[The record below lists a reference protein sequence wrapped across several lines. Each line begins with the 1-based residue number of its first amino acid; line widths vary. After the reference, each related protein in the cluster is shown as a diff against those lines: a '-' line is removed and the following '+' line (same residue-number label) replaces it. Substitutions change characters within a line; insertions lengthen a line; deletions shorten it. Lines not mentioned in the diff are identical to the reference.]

1 MSFRTRNW
9 WQQSLLTLD
18 QLTVCTRNIV
28 RGPVSRRSWQ
38 RGLELSPLEP
48 RILFSAS
55 PIDAA
60 AMDAA
65 DDSAVMVAEVAPTE
79 SESSSLD
86 TTSQNQATQAAVEIV
101 VVDSRVQD
109 LQQLL
114 EDLGQS
120 ERNFEVFVL
129 DAQRDGVD
137 QISEILS
144 GRSNVSSL
152 HIVSH
157 AEDFAVRLG
166 NVWLGS
172 ENLEGY
178 AGQIAGWNSSLNVDA
193 DILFYGCDLASG
205 ESGRTLI
212 DSVSTLTGADVAA
225 SDDDTGYANFAADW
239 DLEYRT
245 GAIESEVAF
254 SSELQQNWIGK
265 LSTITV
271 NTFTDEVS
279 ANGFTSFREAI
290 ALATAGDT
298 IVLGAGTYNLTID
311 TLEISKNLTI
321 TGTDARSTIID
332 GSALGKRVF
341 ELQGTSVVTMSS
353 MTIQGGNEGSGG
365 GIYVNDSSV
374 LNLSDA
380 LLRNN
385 TSDDG
390 GAIHVHGTANLQ
402 RVLLFDNNASGKGGA
417 INFHGADGGT
427 LTNVTI
433 SGNTANNDGGGLYTD
448 TNITIINSTITMNT
462 GDKGGGIV
470 NNGAV
475 VTISNTI
482 IANNTGISA
491 DPDVMGDFSS
501 DGSNLIQTVGT
512 ATGFG
517 GDITGTNP
525 NLGAL
530 TNNGG
535 QTDTHA
541 ITTSSAAYNAG
552 TATGAPSVDQRGVAR
567 DGSIDIGA
575 FEYSM
580 LANNAPVLDST
591 KSPALTAINEDAGA
605 PSGAVGT
612 LVSQLV
618 DLSSPSGQLD
628 NVTDVDVSPSLGI
641 AITAADSTNGT
652 WWYSTD
658 NGSTWTTLGAVSGVS
673 ARLLAADAATRLYF
687 QPNANWN
694 GSIANAITF
703 RAWDQ
708 TQYTVDSLAD
718 TSVNG
723 GATAFSAA
731 TDTASL
737 VISAIND
744 APENSLP
751 ATQIVMVGLAKTFN
765 AANGNLISIS
775 DIDANSGSLQVTLNA
790 TKGVVSLSGVTGLS
804 FTEGDGTADITM
816 TFSGTIAEINA
827 ALDGLSFTGTANGAG
842 SLQIVTNDLGNTGID
857 GAKSDDDT
865 VAININPFLTVLDQ
879 FNSNTFSGNDG
890 AVDWSNS
897 WQEIGESN
905 GVSAGNVQIVTKFGA
920 QGIEFWQS
928 SKGAMRQANL
938 TGATTATLSFDY
950 ARTGLD
956 DAADFI
962 VIEAS
967 SNGGGSWSELD
978 RFAGP
983 TNDGALQSTSYDISS
998 FIASNTQIRFV
1009 TNGMN
1014 ATESLFVDN
1023 VQIQYSVV
1031 GPVGAVA
1038 DTDLGANEVDEDV
1051 ANGTTVGVTA
1061 FAIDPSDTVSYSLDD
1076 DAGGRFE
1083 INSTTGVV
1091 TVSNGSLLNYEA
1103 ATSHDITI
1111 RATSSDTS
1119 TTTETFTINVLA
1131 VNESSPEITSNGGGA
1146 TASVNVAENHTAVT
1160 TVVATDADA
1169 PAQTLTYSIS
1179 GGADAAKF
1187 TINGSTGVLSFIAA
1201 PDFETPTDVGGD
1213 NVYDVIVEV
1222 TDGSLTDSQAIA
1234 VTVNDAVETG
1244 LPSDSILISTDQNV
1258 TSSGAPGLSAWDA
1271 GEVIE
1276 FGSIASLDPVA
1287 GTTSGS
1293 FASLFNLT
1301 SFAQDGA
1308 ADIESLHYVT
1318 EDITIGNTTTY
1329 DLQAGDVLFAT
1340 RDIETL
1346 ISTNTLAVTRNDLV
1360 VFRPDATGDYSSG
1373 TFTILLKDPV
1383 SLGFHAVTLITQDT
1397 VVGDVTLSKGS
1408 FLLAHTDSLQHHK
1421 IQYYTPDNVG
1431 AISTTGTL
1439 QTLIDET
1446 SILSGQLQGLD
1457 LIENSVT
1464 LGGHTLNVGEI
1475 LVSVKGGGTVGS
1487 NNLVVTGNDIFSISV
1502 TTTDLG
1508 SPASNFIATLVLD
1521 GSDVGLDS
1529 LPEEIFGFSLT
1540 SPTLPPNQAPV
1551 ITSDGGGVNAAVNV
1565 DENTS
1570 TVTTVAASDADLPTQ
1585 TLSYSISGG
1594 DDAAKFTINSAT
1606 GVLSFIAVPDFESP
1620 TDTGGNNVYDV
1631 IVQVSDGSLTDTQ
1644 AIAVTVT
1651 AVNDN
1656 APAITSNGGGASAAI
1671 NVTENTTGVTT
1682 VTATDA
1688 DLPGQTLTY
1697 SISGSD
1703 AATFTINSSSGE
1715 LSFIAPPN
1723 FEAPTDTGG
1732 DNIYNVTVEVSDG
1745 TFTDTQTLAV
1755 TVTDA
1760 SEKLTASSEFLVN
1773 DETGDQQVTSA
1784 EDRGNQ
1790 RAVSMAADGSY
1801 VVVWTSLN
1809 QDGSGKGVYAQ
1820 RFDASGAAIT
1830 TEFRVN
1836 ETITN
1841 DQQWASVSSAFDGTF
1856 VVTWTSNQG
1865 ATGDDIYYRRF
1876 AADGTALTG
1885 ELVANT
1891 STSGTQKNSIIG
1903 MNTHTGE
1910 FVIAW
1915 QGNGTQ
1921 SGESDSAG
1929 IFAQRFDGSGSAV
1942 GTEFRVNSSTFGTQY
1957 DAAIAVN
1964 NNGDFVV
1971 VWDDSNGIHFQRF
1984 DDDANEQGGQVT
1996 VSGSTFAG
2004 NAAVAMHSD
2013 GSFVVVW
2020 RQSGALTP
2028 SDVYLQRYSNTG
2040 STLGS
2045 TQSVASTGSFDQ
2057 VDPSIAM
2064 DENGKFIVVWEGYGS
2079 QSGQS
2084 DSSGVFGQKYFANG
2098 SQIGNEFRVNES
2110 TSGIQSKASV
2120 AMLDVDNFVV
2130 VWSGAGDQTGEVD
2143 TNGVFARQY
2152 GTAGTNTAPTVTLTN
2167 KLASLAEDADTGSSI
2182 KISDIVIA
2190 DDGNG
2195 TNVLSLVGDDA
2206 AMFEIVGG
2214 NELHLKAGVTLDFE
2228 TNPSLDVTIRVDD
2241 AQIGVTFEDSDSL
2254 AIAITNVNEAPTIT
2268 LTPVVTTIAEDTDT
2282 SSGSIKV
2289 ADISITDDGTGT
2301 NDLSLSGDDAAMFE
2315 IVGGNE
2321 LHLKAGA
2328 TLDFETNPSLDV
2340 TVRVDDTDLG
2350 ATFEDSDS
2358 HAISITNVNEA
2369 PTVTLTPVVTTMGEN
2384 TDTSSGSIKVA
2395 DIAITDDGTGTND
2408 LSLSGDDAAMFEIVG
2423 GNELHLKAGATLDFE
2438 TNPSLDVTVRV
2449 DDADL
2454 GVTFEDSDSH
2464 AISITNINEAP
2475 TVTLTPVVTT
2485 LGENADTSSGS
2496 IKVADIAITDDGT
2509 GTNDLSLSGDDA
2521 AMFEIVG
2528 GNELH
2533 LKAGAT
2539 LDFETNPSLD
2549 VTVRVDDASITGN
2562 PDDSAAYSVSI
2573 TNQNDAPT
2581 IGGTANQTM
2590 NDNATKAVFDS
2601 VTIADVDGDNV
2612 SITVSLS
2619 GGNANG
2625 SFTTAS
2631 LVASGFSDDGGG
2643 VYSRTAS
2650 TAAAAQIA
2658 IRQLVFDPT
2667 ENQAAVGTATSTT
2680 ITITVAD
2687 AITDHS
2693 KNIVVDATSI
2703 NDVATGQPVIAGVAT
2718 QGQTLSANT
2727 SGIADADGLGSFVY
2741 QWTRDGSVI
2750 AGATSSTYT
2759 LSAADVGRA
2768 MRVSVSFTDAL
2779 GSAEGPLVSNATTN
2793 VVGVNT
2799 APVMTNTQVNVV
2811 SGQRSEFG
2819 SGVFRS
2825 NAVDI
2830 DGDPLT
2836 AVLVTPPA
2844 SGSLTVDPS
2853 GQFVYTSD
2861 SGFTGTVSFQWK
2873 ANDGASDSN
2882 VATVVINV
2890 LPAAIPLPPPPL
2902 STTPEP
2908 DTRPEPEAENNDT
2921 DKDADKESDNDT
2933 ANVNNVNLVGM
2944 QSEQVE
2950 KLSAVG
2956 ETKNVIEF
2964 LQTDNEETDKVAV
2977 FEVQS
2982 TNPITIEAEEGT
2994 DGQYRSDTVVTSQLQ
3009 NSNMGFDELAFQPI
3023 SVADYALLTRPGE
3036 MWDQLDN
3043 YQRQLDSQIQG
3054 DLIVVGTAGAAASSF
3069 TVGIVAWALR
3079 SGFLVSGLLAHMPA
3093 WRAVD
3098 PLLIMQ
3104 GVGGSDDGESLEELM
3119 DRRNQE
3125 MDE

>member
-1 MSFRTRNW
+1 MSFPTRNW
-9 WQQSLLTLD
+9 WQQTLLTLD

-38 RGLELSPLEP
+38 RGLELSHLEP
-48 RILFSAS
+48 RILFSAA
-55 PIDAA
+55 PMDVAA
-60 AMDAA
+60 ADPA
-65 DDSAVMVAEVAPTE
+65 DDSAVMVAEADPA
-79 SESSSLD
+79 ESSSSSAD
-86 TTSQNQATQAAVEIV
+86 GASQNETAQAAVEIV

-109 LQQLL
+109 LEQLL

-137 QISEILS
+137 QISEILA

-166 NVWLGS
+166 SVWLSS
-172 ENLEGY
+172 ENLDGY
-178 AGQIAGWNSSLNVDA
+178 AGQIAGWNSSLNIDA

-245 GAIESEVAF
+245 GEIESAVAF
-254 SSELQQNWIGK
+254 SSELQQNWAGK

-271 NTFTDEVS
+271 NTFADEVS
-279 ANGFTSFREAI
+279 ANGFTSLREAI
-290 ALATAGDT
+290 AQATAGDT

-311 TLEISKNLTI
+311 TLDINKNLTI
-321 TGTDARSTIID
+321 TGSDARSTIID

-341 ELQGTSVVTMSS
+341 ELQGSSVVTMSS
-353 MTIQGGNEGSGG
+353 MTIQGGNEGDGG
-365 GIYVNDSSV
+365 GIFVDGSSV

-385 TSDDG
+385 ASNDG

-417 INFHGADGGT
+417 INFHGAVGGT

-433 SGNTANNDGGGLYTD
+433 SGNTASGDGGGLYTD
-448 TNITIINSTITMNT
+448 TNITITNSTITLNT

-470 NNGAV
+470 NNGAI

-482 IANNTGISA
+482 VANNTGIST

-501 DGSNLIQTVGT
+501 NGSNLIQSVGT

-541 ITTSSAAYNAG
+541 ITISSAAYNVG

-575 FEYSM
+575 FEYST
-580 LANNAPVLDST
+580 LANNAPVLDSA
-591 KSPALTAINEDAGA
+591 KSPSFTAINEDAGA

-628 NVTDVDVSPSLGI
+628 NVTDVDASPSLGI
-641 AITAADSTNGT
+641 AITAADSANGT

-751 ATQIVMVGLAKTFN
+751 AAQTVMVGLAKTFN

-790 TKGVVSLSGVTGLS
+790 TKGVASLSGVTGLS
-804 FTEGDGTADITM
+804 FTDGDGTADITM
-816 TFSGTIAEINA
+816 TFSGTIADINA

-865 VAININPFLTVLDQ
+865 VAITISPLLTVLDQ
-879 FNSNTFSGNDG
+879 FNSNVYSGNDG
-890 AVDWSNS
+890 NANWSNS

-905 GVSAGNVQIVTKFGA
+905 GVSAGNVQIYTKFGA
-920 QGIEFWQS
+920 QGMEMWQTG
-928 SKGAMRQANL
+928 KGAMRQANL
-938 TGATTATLSFDY
+938 AGATTATLSFDY

-956 DAADFI
+956 DAGDFI

-967 SNGGGSWSELD
+967 SNGGGTWSELD

-983 TNDGALQSTSYDISS
+983 ANDGALQSTSYDISS

-1031 GPVGAVA
+1031 GPVGAVT
-1038 DTDLGANEVDEDV
+1038 DTDSGANQVDEDA

-1061 FAIDPSDTVSYSLDD
+1061 FATDPSDTVTYSLDD

-1091 TVSNGSLLNYEA
+1091 TVSNGSLLNYEVT
-1103 ATSHDITI
+1103 TSHDITV

-1119 TTTETFTINVLA
+1119 TATEMFTINVLA

-1146 TASVNVAENHTAVT
+1146 TASVNVSENHTAVT

-1179 GGADAAKF
+1179 GGDDAAKF
-1187 TINGSTGVLSFIAA
+1187 TINDSTGVLSFIAA

-1222 TDGSLTDSQAIA
+1222 TDGTLTDSQAIA
-1234 VTVNDAVETG
+1234 VTVNDSVESG

-1271 GEVIE
+1271 GEIIE
-1276 FGSIASLDPVA
+1276 FGSITSLDPVA

-1329 DLQAGDVLFAT
+1329 GLQAGDVLFAT

-1346 ISTNTLAVTRNDLV
+1346 ISTNTLAVTRNDLI
-1360 VFRPDATGDYSSG
+1360 VFRPDATGNYSSG
-1373 TFTILLKDPV
+1373 TFTILLKNPV

-1397 VVGDVTLSKGS
+1397 LVGDVTLSKGS

-1457 LIENSVT
+1457 LIENSIT

-1475 LVSVKGGGTVGS
+1475 LVSVKAGGTVGS
-1487 NNLVVTGNDIFSISV
+1487 NNVVVTGNDIFSISV

-1508 SPASNFIATLVLD
+1508 SASSNFTATLVLD

-1540 SPTLPPNQAPV
+1540 SATIPPNQAPV
-1551 ITSDGGGVNAAVNV
+1551 ITSDGGGTNAAVNV
-1565 DENTS
+1565 NENTS

-1585 TLSYSISGG
+1585 SLSYSISGG
-1594 DDAAKFTINSAT
+1594 DDAAKFTINSVT
-1606 GVLSFIAVPDFESP
+1606 GVLSFIAVPDFEAPS
-1620 TDTGGNNVYDV
+1620 DTGGNNIYDV

-1671 NVTENTTGVTT
+1671 NVSENTTSVTT

-1697 SISGSD
+1697 SISGTD
-1703 AATFTINSSSGE
+1703 AANFTINSSSGE

-1723 FEAPTDTGG
+1723 FEDPDDAG
-1732 DNIYNVTVEVSDG
+1732 DNNVYYVTVQTSDG
-1745 TFTDTQTLAV
+1745 TFTDNQTLAV

-1760 SEKLTASSEFLVN
+1760 DETLTASNEFLVN
-1773 DETGDQQVTSA
+1773 DEVGDQQITSA
-1784 EDRGNQ
+1784 DDRGST

-1820 RFDASGAAIT
+1820 RFSASGAAIT

-1836 ETITN
+1836 ETPTN

-1865 ATGDDIYYRRF
+1865 TAAEDIYYRRF
-1876 AADGTALTG
+1876 AANGTALTG
-1885 ELVANT
+1885 ELLANT
-1891 STSGTQKNSIIG
+1891 STSGTQKNSVIG
-1903 MNTHTGE
+1903 MNTSTGE

-1921 SGESDSAG
+1921 SGEIDSAG
-1929 IFAQRFDGSGSAV
+1929 IFAQRFDSSGSAV
-1942 GTEFRVNSSTFGTQY
+1942 GSEFRVNSATGGIQY
-1957 DAAIAVN
+1957 DAAISMN
-1964 NNGDFVV
+1964 DDGDFVV
-1971 VWDDSNGIHFQRF
+1971 VWDDSNGVHFQRF
-1984 DDDANEQGGQVT
+1984 DDNANEQGGQVT
-1996 VSGSTFAG
+1996 VSGSVYAG
-2004 NAAVAMHSD
+2004 NAAVAMQSN
-2013 GSFVVVW
+2013 GSFVVAW
-2020 RQSGALTP
+2020 RQSGTLTP
-2028 SDVYLQRYSNTG
+2028 SDVYLQRYGNNG
-2040 STLGS
+2040 STAGS
-2045 TQSVASTGSFDQ
+2045 TQTVATTSSFDQ
-2057 VDPSIAM
+2057 VDPSIAIEE
-2064 DENGKFIVVWEGYGS
+2064 DGRFIVVWEGYGS
-2079 QSGQS
+2079 QAGQS
-2084 DSSGVFGQKYFANG
+2084 DSYGIFGQRFHSNG
-2098 SQIGNEFRVNES
+2098 NLIGSEFRVNES
-2110 TSGIQSKASV
+2110 TSGTQSKASV
-2120 AMLDVDNFVV
+2120 AMLDIENFVV
-2130 VWSGAGDQTGEVD
+2130 VWSGAGDQAGQVD
-2143 TNGVFARQY
+2143 TSGVFARQY
-2152 GTAGTNTAPTVTLTN
+2152 GTAGVNSAPTVTLTN
-2167 KLASLAEDADTGSSI
+2167 KLASLAENADTASSI
-2182 KISDIVIA
+2182 KISDIQIS

-2228 TNPSLDVTIRVDD
+2228 TNPSLDVTVRIDD
-2241 AQIGVTFEDSDSL
+2241 AQIGVTFEDFDSL
-2254 AIAITNVNEAPTIT
+2254 AIAISDINEAPTVT
-2268 LTPVVTTIAEDTDT
+2268 LSNPVTTLAEDADT
-2282 SSGSIKV
+2282 SSGSTKV
-2289 ADISITDDGTGT
+2289 ADITITDDGMGT
-2301 NDLSLSGDDAAMFE
+2301 NVLSLTGDDAAMFE

-2321 LHLKAGA
+2321 LHLKAGVTLDFETNPSLDVNVQVDDTDIGA
-2328 TLDFETNPSLDV
+2328 TFDDSDSLAITISNVNEAPTVTLTNPVTTLAENADTSSGSTKVADITVTDDGTGTNVLSLTGADAAMFEIVGGNELHLKAGVTLDFETNPSLDV
-2340 TVRVDDTDLG
+2340 TVRVDDTDIG
-2350 ATFEDSDS
+2350 ATFDDSDS
-2358 HAISITNVNEA
+2358 LAIAISDINEA

-2384 TDTSSGSIKVA
+2384 TDTSS
-2395 DIAITDDGTGTND
+2395 AITVATITVDDDALGTET
-2408 LSLSGDDAAMFEIVG
+2408 LSLSGADAALFEIVG
-2423 GNELHLKAGATLDFE
+2423 NDLRLKAGASLDFE
-2438 TNPSLDVTVRV
+2438 TNPSLDVTVNV
-2449 DDADL
+2449 DDA
-2454 GVTFEDSDSH
+2454 T
-2464 AISITNINEAP
+2464 
-2475 TVTLTPVVTT
+2475 
-2485 LGENADTSSGS
+2485 
-2496 IKVADIAITDDGT
+2496 
-2509 GTNDLSLSGDDA
+2509 
-2521 AMFEIVG
+2521 
-2528 GNELH
+2528 
-2533 LKAGAT
+2533 
-2539 LDFETNPSLD
+2539 
-2549 VTVRVDDASITGN
+2549 ITGS
-2562 PDDSAAYSVSI
+2562 PDDFANHSVSI

-2581 IGGTANQTM
+2581 IAGTANKTL
-2590 NDNATKAVFDS
+2590 NDNSTAAIFST
-2601 VTIADVDGDNV
+2601 VTISDIDGDNV

-2619 GGNANG
+2619 GGDANG

-2631 LVASGFSDDGGG
+2631 LIASGFSDDGGG

-2650 TAAAAQIA
+2650 SAALAETA

-2667 ENQAAVGTATSTT
+2667 ENQAAVGTTTSTT
-2680 ITITVAD
+2680 ITITVD
-2687 AITDHS
+2687 DSITTQS

-2703 NDVATGQPVIAGVAT
+2703 NDDATGQPVIVGVAA
-2718 QGQTLSANT
+2718 QGQTLTADT

-2741 QWTRDGSVI
+2741 QWTRGGGVI

-2759 LSAADVGRA
+2759 LSAADTGSA
-2768 MRVSVSFTDAL
+2768 IRVSVSFIDAL
-2779 GSAEGPLVSNATTN
+2779 GSNEGPLVSGATLN
-2793 VVGVNT
+2793 VVGSNT
-2799 APVMTNTQVNVV
+2799 APVMTNTQVNTI
-2811 SGQRSEFG
+2811 SGQRTEFAAD
-2819 SGVFRS
+2819 VFQR
-2825 NAVDI
+2825 NTIDV
-2830 DGDPLT
+2830 DGDPMT

-2844 SGSLTVDPS
+2844 SGSLSLDPT
-2853 GQFVYTSD
+2853 GRFVYTSEV
-2861 SGFTGTVSFQWK
+2861 GFTGTVSFQWK

-2890 LPAAIPLPPPPL
+2890 RPAAIPLPLPPVK
-2902 STTPEP
+2902 
-2908 DTRPEPEAENNDT
+2908 DAPEPEDNRND
-2921 DKDADKESDNDT
+2921 DASDDNSDSDADNASDNDAT
-2933 ANVNNVNLVGM
+2933 NVANIGFAGM
-2944 QSEQVE
+2944 QSERSE
-2950 KLSAVG
+2950 NEGAG
-2956 ETKNVIEF
+2956 NVNNNVVEF
-2964 LQTDNEETDKVAV
+2964 LQVDDDENQEITV
-2977 FEVQS
+2977 FSVQTTS
-2982 TNPITIEAEEGT
+2982 QINTESDSGDEGS
-2994 DGQYRSDTVVTSQLQ
+2994 YRSDTTVTSKLQ
-3009 NSNMGFDELAFQPI
+3009 NADSGFNDSAFQAI
-3023 SVADYALLTRPGE
+3023 SVADYALLTSPGQ

-3043 YQRQLDSQIQG
+3043 YQKQLDSQIQG
-3054 DLIVVGTAGAAASSF
+3054 DLIMVGTAGAAASSF

-3104 GVGGSDDGESLEELM
+3104 GTGAGDDGESLEELM

>member
-65 DDSAVMVAEVAPTE
+65 DDSAVMVAEVAPAE

-172 ENLEGY
+172 ENLDGY

-225 SDDDTGYANFAADW
+225 SDDETGYANFAADW

-482 IANNTGISA
+482 IANNTGISG

-575 FEYSM
+575 FEYST

-956 DAADFI
+956 DAGDFI

-983 TNDGALQSTSYDISS
+983 ANDGALQSTSYDISS

-1160 TVVATDADA
+1160 IVVATDADA

-1179 GGADAAKF
+1179 GGDDAAKF
-1187 TINGSTGVLSFIAA
+1187 TINSSTGVLSFLAA

-1222 TDGSLTDSQAIA
+1222 TDGTFTDSQAIS
-1234 VTVNDAVETG
+1234 VTVNDSVE
-1244 LPSDSILISTDQNV
+1244 SDSILISTDQNV

-1276 FGSIASLDPVA
+1276 FGSITTLDPVA

-1329 DLQAGDVLFAT
+1329 GLQAGDVLFAT

-1346 ISTNTLAVTRNDLV
+1346 ISTNTLAVTRNDLI
-1360 VFRPDATGDYSSG
+1360 VFRPDAAGDYSSG
-1373 TFTILLKDPV
+1373 TFTILLKNPV

-1457 LIENSVT
+1457 LIETSVT

-1487 NNLVVTGNDIFSISV
+1487 NNVVVTGNDIFSISV

-1508 SPASNFIATLVLD
+1508 SPASNFTATLVLD

-1529 LPEEIFGFSLT
+1529 AAEEIFGFSLA

-1703 AATFTINSSSGE
+1703 AAKFTINSSSGE

-1760 SEKLTASSEFLVN
+1760 SETLTASSEFLVN

-1820 RFDASGAAIT
+1820 RFDANGAAIT

-1942 GTEFRVNSSTFGTQY
+1942 GTEFRVNSSTGGTQY

-1964 NNGDFVV
+1964 NDGDFVV
-1971 VWDDSNGIHFQRF
+1971 VWDDSNGVHFQRF

-2152 GTAGTNTAPTVTLTN
+2152 GTAGVNAAPTVTLTN
-2167 KLASLAEDADTGSSI
+2167 KLASLAENADTGSSI

-2195 TNVLSLVGDDA
+2195 TNVLSLSGDDA

-2228 TNPSLDVTIRVDD
+2228 TNPSLDVTVRVDD

-2321 LHLKAGA
+2321 LHLKAG
-2328 TLDFETNPSLDV
+2328 V
-2340 TVRVDDTDLG
+2340 
-2350 ATFEDSDS
+2350 
-2358 HAISITNVNEA
+2358 
-2369 PTVTLTPVVTTMGEN
+2369 
-2384 TDTSSGSIKVA
+2384 
-2395 DIAITDDGTGTND
+2395 
-2408 LSLSGDDAAMFEIVG
+2408 
-2423 GNELHLKAGATLDFE
+2423 
-2438 TNPSLDVTVRV
+2438 
-2449 DDADL
+2449 
-2454 GVTFEDSDSH
+2454 
-2464 AISITNINEAP
+2464 
-2475 TVTLTPVVTT
+2475 
-2485 LGENADTSSGS
+2485 
-2496 IKVADIAITDDGT
+2496 
-2509 GTNDLSLSGDDA
+2509 
-2521 AMFEIVG
+2521 
-2528 GNELH
+2528 
-2533 LKAGAT
+2533 T

-2650 TAAAAQIA
+2650 TAAAAQMA